1 MDWKALVQFKTY
13 ETLVA
18 EALNKLRARGSR
30 ITDVNKGGVFR
41 TLVELAS
48 QGVSDLY
55 GLILSVVPQGFV
67 IYARGRW
74 LDLHCAGMGLTR
86 FPATRARGIVIFG
99 RHKPGGNVVIRAG
112 RVVKTGVGP
121 SGRELRYLVEEETI
135 LPEGALEVAVPV
147 RAEFE
152 GASYNVG
159 PGYIDRIVTHI
170 PGIDYVY
177 NPEGWLVEEGV
188 DEEDDESLRQRYLA
202 RWDELATG
210 ATRAGYMAWARS
222 VPGVMDVS
230 VDDRFPRG
238 PGTVDVI
245 IMGPAGM
252 PSQELIDAVQA
263 YLETRKPITDN
274 VLVRG
279 PETVTVDVH
288 VTLYLPQHEG
298 DAAAAEAQARRVI
311 QALFLHDEE
320 LGIEVLGIGESL
332 YRARLTSLLMQ
343 HVEYAQNVLIGAPA
357 ADVLLSPG
365 QLATLGNVQVSVE
378 RVAES

>member
-1 MDWKALVQFKTY
+1 MDWKALIRFKTF

-18 EALNKLRARGSR
+18 DALNALRARGSR
-30 ITDVNKGGVFR
+30 VTDVNKGGVFR
-41 TLVELAS
+41 TLVELSA

-55 GLILSVVPQGFV
+55 SLLLSVAPQGFV
-67 IYARGRW
+67 MHASGRW

-86 FPATRARGIVIFG
+86 FPARRARGLVIFG
-99 RHKPGGNVVIRAG
+99 RNTPGGNVVIRAG
-112 RVVKTGVGP
+112 AVVKTGIGS
-121 SGRELRYLVEEETI
+121 SGRELRYMVEEETI

-152 GASYNVG
+152 GAAYNVG
-159 PGYIDRIVTHI
+159 AGYINRLVTHI
-170 PGIDYVY
+170 AGIDYVY

-245 IMGPAGM
+245 ITGPAGL
-252 PSQELIDAVQA
+252 PSQELIEAVQA

-274 VLVRG
+274 VLVRA
-279 PETVTVDVH
+279 PEPVTIDFD
-288 VTLYLPQHEG
+288 VTLYLPRYEG
-298 DAAAAEAQARRVI
+298 DAATAEAQARRVI
-311 QALFLHDEE
+311 QAMFLRDDE
-320 LGIEVLGIGESL
+320 LRIDVLRIGESL
-332 YRARLTSLLMQ
+332 YRARLTGLLMQ
-343 HVEYAQNVLIGAPA
+343 HVERLQNVVITSPA
-357 ADVLLSPG
+357 ADVMLTPG
-365 QLATLGNVQVSVE
+365 QLAALGTVRVSVE